1 MTFKQQTCKHKEMLQ
16 KLLFQQLLKN
26 IFLAPDCRSQNL
38 EIIPVKIKQTKNMN
52 WMANSF
58 LETKQL

>member
-16 KLLFQQLLKN
+16 KLLFQLLKN

-52 WMANSF
+52 
-58 LETKQL
+58 

>member
-1 MTFKQQTCKHKEMLQ
+1 MLQ

-52 WMANSF
+52 WIANSF

>member
-1 MTFKQQTCKHKEMLQ
+1 MTFKQQTCKHKEMLK
-16 KLLFQQLLKN
+16 KLLFQLLKN